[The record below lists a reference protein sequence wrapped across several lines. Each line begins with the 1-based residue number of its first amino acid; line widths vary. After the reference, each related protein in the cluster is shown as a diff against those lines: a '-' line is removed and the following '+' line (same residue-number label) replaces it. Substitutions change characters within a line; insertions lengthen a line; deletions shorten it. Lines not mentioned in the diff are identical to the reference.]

1 MQRHPECVMLLE
13 GRPVRTRSECITTN
27 GIAIYSLDAK
37 LAQQYPPSFLHFSSS
52 FFRSDI
58 QLVVALFESKSS
70 FVMQLRNYER
80 NLRLIIFDNFD
91 IGY

>member
-1 MQRHPECVMLLE
+1 MLLE

-58 QLVVALFESKSS
+58 QLVVALFQSKSS
-70 FVMQLRNYER
+70 FVVQWNYER